1 MRRHYLPGLDLIY
14 QTLHYDPETGHL
26 IHKGLK
32 RRVGYVHGRYRAVNV
47 QSYGYP
53 EHRLIWYMQTRVDPQ
68 SARILHRN
76 GDGHDNR
83 WKNLQFLPH
92 PGERYEPVP
101 LPTTPPPGACLPPP
115 TKLPCATTSETNKVS
130 TFGTLQIMRSPNG
143 TLTFTPRTR
152 GLILK
157 RAQQQQRLSA

>member
-32 RRVGYVHGRYRAVNV
+32 RRVGYVHGRFRAVNV
-47 QSYGYP
+47 QGYGYP
-53 EHRLIWYMQTRVDPQ
+53 EHRLIWYMQTRVDPK
-68 SARILHRN
+68 SARIGHRN
-76 GDGHDNR
+76 GDTQDNR
-83 WKNLQFLPH
+83 WKNLQFFPH

-115 TKLPCATTSETNKVS
+115 TERPCATTSETNKEN

-157 RAQQQQRLSA
+157 RAQQRQRLSA